1 MRRVVGIDAGTNSL
15 GWVVFD
21 EPEDPDTDREI
32 LAAGVRIFPSVL
44 DPKKKTPLNAERRTF
59 RGQRRNIYRRG
70 QRMRNLKRLLEK
82 ELNASPDPLLNPYQ
96 LRKEAIE
103 RQLDSVELATALFHL
118 GHRRGFQSNRK
129 TFQQKYKIRS
139 TEEEDPEAVL
149 AEQTEDKEE
158 GRKLAK
164 KLKELREKSSGK
176 LLGQYF
182 HSIFGKER
190 IRGSVKHRDDLRK
203 EFEQIWQAQR
213 STNSKFKQD
222 LENLLFGQRPLKSQR
237 GLIGKCT
244 YEPDQTRSPKCMP
257 LFQEFNIW
265 KTVNN
270 LKATQNYHDLPIMPD
285 QRQELAKEL
294 MVKEK
299 LSWATVRKLLGH
311 SKDTTYNLEKTHQNE
326 LPGNK
331 TAVEMIKIMGEERW
345 VALASLQRN
354 QLVHKIRSTNNKRKL
369 EKSLRFNCKF
379 PQEIAEKLSL
389 HIFQDGYGN
398 LSRKAMEKMLPH
410 LQHGLN
416 EHDAAQAAG
425 YKRRDQITIDAQ
437 ARLPMPPD
445 LRNPTLNKA
454 LVETRKLVNAI
465 IREYGKPDLIRIE
478 FARELKLG
486 KKALKAI
493 EDSIKKNEDSNKE
506 ADKFYAGLGHPVVN
520 RTDRIKYRLWKE
532 CGEKCPYTLRPIT
545 ASDLLNGNVHI
556 EHIIPFSRS
565 WDDSFNNKTLAFA
578 EVNQLKGNRTPFEAF
593 GQTDKWPDLV
603 ENMRQNQKFG
613 MKKHKVN
620 LFCREQFD
628 EDKFV
633 NRQLSDTSYIA
644 VAVREYL
651 EQLGVEVQTVSGK
664 ATAWLRHKW
673 GLNTILNPNG
683 EDEKTRDDHRHHLID
698 AAVVALT
705 TPAITKRISDIAK
718 LEMEKVE
725 SINRLNVP
733 QWPSLRSS
741 LESLAKDCIVSHAP
755 KRDISGGLHDPN
767 PYARK
772 QYGAEEKYSIRKP
785 ISAMSKG
792 EIEAI
797 VDGMLKKKLIQ
808 AISNQAGIDWA
819 KLEGDAYKKALKSLL
834 GEDETFRYR
843 DKIGQRELTARRARI
858 LKSEGEETFIKM
870 GRKKDDSPRW
880 YPIGDYHHVEILEC
894 LNDCVADGKKY
905 KKGQRRGVFV
915 STWEAAHRARRDKK
929 ALVQR
934 DHGPNWRFVM
944 SLCKGDLI
952 EMTGEKSGLFRVVAI
967 HKTNNRVRLIPL
979 SSADTSDEFNRGIN
993 VLHGEKINIDPLGR
1007 KHLAND

>member
-1 MRRVVGIDAGTNSL
+1 MGRVVGIDAGTNSL

-21 EPEDPDTDREI
+21 EPSDPDADRNI
-32 LAAGVRIFPSVL
+32 LAAGVRIFPSVI

-70 QRMRNLKRLLEK
+70 QRLRNLKKLLEK
-82 ELNASPDPLLNPYQ
+82 ELAASPDPLLNPYQ
-96 LRKEAIE
+96 LRKDAIE

-129 TFQQKYKIRS
+129 TFQQKYKIKS
-139 TEEEDPEAVL
+139 NEVEDPEAVL

-158 GRKLAK
+158 GKKLAK
-164 KLKELREKSSGK
+164 KLKELREKSAGK

-182 HSIFGKER
+182 HSIFGRER

-203 EFEQIWQAQR
+203 EFEQIWIAQR
-213 STNSKFKQD
+213 LTNGKFKQC
-222 LENLLFGQRPLKSQR
+222 LEDLLFGQRPLKSQR
-237 GLIGKCT
+237 GLIGKCAF
-244 YEPDQTRSPKCMP
+244 EPDQTRSPKCMP

-270 LKATQNYHDLPIMPD
+270 LRATQNYRDVPIMPE
-285 QRQELAKEL
+285 QRQKLAEEL
-294 MVKEK
+294 MTKPS

-311 SKDTTYNLEKTHQNE
+311 PKDTTYNLEKTHKND

-331 TAVEMIKIMGEERW
+331 TAVEMIKIMGEKRW
-345 VALASLQRN
+345 NDLSFLQRN
-354 QLVHKIRSTNNKRKL
+354 QLVHKIRSANNKRKL
-369 EKSLRFNCKF
+369 EKSLRFHWKF
-379 PQEIAEKLSL
+379 PQEIAGKLAL
-389 HIFQDGYGN
+389 RIFPDGYGN

-425 YKRRDQITIDAQ
+425 YKRRDQIIIDAQ

-465 IREYGKPDLIRIE
+465 IREHGKPGLIRIE

-486 KKALKAI
+486 RKALKAI
-493 EDSIKKNEDSNKE
+493 DDSIKKNEDANKE
-506 ADKFYAGLGHPVVN
+506 ADKFYAELGHPIVS

-532 CGEKCPYTLRPIT
+532 CGEKCPYTLRQIN
-545 ASDLLNGNVHI
+545 ASDLTNGNVHI
-556 EHIIPFSRS
+556 EHIIPFGRS

-578 EVNQLKGNRTPFEAF
+578 EVNQLKGDRTPFEAF
-593 GQTDKWPDLV
+593 GDTNKWNDLI

-620 LFCREQFD
+620 LFCRETFD
-628 EDKFV
+628 EEQFQ

-673 GLNTILNPNG
+673 GLNTILNPEG
-683 EDEKTRDDHRHHLID
+683 KDEKTRDDHRHHLID

-725 SINRLNVP
+725 SINKLNVP

-741 LESLAKDCIVSHAP
+741 LERLVENCIVSHAP

-792 EIEAI
+792 EIEALA
-797 VDGMLKKKLIQ
+797 DGMLKKKLIQ
-808 AISNQAGIDWA
+808 AISNKAGTDWA
-819 KLEGDAYKKALKSLL
+819 KLEGDTYKKALKSLL
-834 GEDETFRYR
+834 GEDEVFRYR
-843 DKIGQRELTARRARI
+843 DKNGQRELTARRARI

-894 LNDCVADGKKY
+894 LNDCTVDGKKY
-905 KKGQRRGVFV
+905 KKGQRRGAFV
-915 STWEAAHRARRDKK
+915 STWEAVHRVRRDKK

-952 EMTGEKSGLFRVVAI
+952 EMEGAKAGLYKVAVLER
-967 HKTNNRVRLIPL
+967 TNHRICLKVH
-979 SSADTSDEFNRGIN
+979 SDGSLTRPFNISIN
-993 VLHGEKINIDPLGR
+993 QLKASKVTIDPLGR
-1007 KHLAND
+1007 KYPTND